1 MTDTANSQ
9 DQQPGDQIRPDDDNV
24 RTIPAPGGKAK
35 QAPAGVSFLTCTIV
49 ALAVSGFTSYMSYH
63 FAGQNLN
70 SGAQVVLVDGTK
82 LANAQMK
89 RTLDKASL
97 SPEQAQA
104 DGLAFV
110 TDLQNVL
117 KGYTDSG
124 VLVINSSVALN
135 APAGLNVTDQVA
147 QHLGLELE

>member
-9 DQQPGDQIRPDDDNV
+9 EQQAGEQIRPDDDQV
-24 RTIPAPGGKAK
+24 RTKPAPATKA
-35 QAPAGVSFLTCTIV
+35 QQGPAGVSFLTCVIV
-49 ALAVSGFTSYMSYH
+49 ALAVSSFSSFMAYH

-70 SGAQVVLVDGTK
+70 VGAQVVLVDGTK

-89 RTLDKASL
+89 RTLDKAEL

-117 KGYTDSG
+117 KAYTDSG

-135 APAGLNVTDQVA
+135 APAGMNVTVQVA

>member
-9 DQQPGDQIRPDDDNV
+9 QQQPEEQIRPDDDQV
-24 RTIPAPGGKAK
+24 RTKPAQGGKAQ
-35 QAPAGVSFLTCTIV
+35 QAPAGVSFLTCAFV
-49 ALAVSGFTSYMSYH
+49 ALAVSGFTSFMAYH
-63 FAGQNLN
+63 FAGQNFS

-89 RTLDKASL
+89 RTLDKAGL

>member
-1 MTDTANSQ
+1 MA
-9 DQQPGDQIRPDDDNV
+9 
-24 RTIPAPGGKAK
+24 
-35 QAPAGVSFLTCTIV
+35 
-49 ALAVSGFTSYMSYH
+49 YH
-63 FAGQNLN
+63 FAGQNIN

-89 RTLDKASL
+89 RTLDKAGM

-104 DGLAFV
+104 DGLTFV

-117 KGYTDSG
+117 KAYTDSG

>member
-1 MTDTANSQ
+1 MTDTADSQ
-9 DQQPGDQIRPDDDNV
+9 QQPGEQIRPDDDQV
-24 RTIPAPGGKAK
+24 RTKPESVSKAQQSPG
-35 QAPAGVSFLTCTIV
+35 GVSFLTCAVV
-49 ALAVSGFTSYMSYH
+49 ALAVSGFTSFMAYH
-63 FAGQNLN
+63 FAGQNIN

-89 RTLDKASL
+89 RTLDKAGM

-104 DGLAFV
+104 DGLTFV

-117 KGYTDSG
+117 KAYTDSG

>member
-9 DQQPGDQIRPDDDNV
+9 DQQLGDQIRPDNDQV
-24 RTIPAPGGKAK
+24 RTKPAPGGKS
-35 QAPAGVSFLTCTIV
+35 QHAPAGVPFLTCAIV

-63 FAGQNLN
+63 FASQNLN

>member
-9 DQQPGDQIRPDDDNV
+9 QQQPGEQIRPDDDQV
-24 RTIPAPGGKAK
+24 RTKPAQGGKAQ
-35 QAPAGVSFLTCTIV
+35 QAPAGVSFLTCAFV
-49 ALAVSGFTSYMSYH
+49 ALAVSGFTSFMAYH
-63 FAGQNLN
+63 FAGQNLS

-89 RTLDKASL
+89 RTLDKAGL

-110 TDLQNVL
+110 TELQNVL

-135 APAGLNVTDQVA
+135 APAGLNVTGQVA

>member
-9 DQQPGDQIRPDDDNV
+9 QQQPGEQTRPDDDQV
-24 RTIPAPGGKAK
+24 RTKPAQGVKAK
-35 QAPAGVSFLTCTIV
+35 QTPAGVSFLTCAIV
-49 ALAVSGFTSYMSYH
+49 ALAVSGFTSFMAYH
-63 FAGQNLN
+63 FAGLNLN

-89 RTLDKASL
+89 QTLNKAGL
-97 SPEQAQA
+97 NPEQAQA

-117 KGYTDSG
+117 KGFTDSG
-124 VLVINSSVALN
+124 ILVINSSVALN

-147 QHLGLELE
+147 KHLGLELE

>member
-9 DQQPGDQIRPDDDNV
+9 DQQPGDQIRPDDDKV
-24 RTIPAPGGKAK
+24 RTKPAPGGKAK

-135 APAGLNVTDQVA
+135 APAGLNVTGQVA

>member
-9 DQQPGDQIRPDDDNV
+9 QQQPEEQIRPDDDQV
-24 RTIPAPGGKAK
+24 RTKPAQGGKAQ
-35 QAPAGVSFLTCTIV
+35 QAPAGVSFLTCAFV
-49 ALAVSGFTSYMSYH
+49 ALAVSGFTSFMAYH
-63 FAGQNLN
+63 FAGQNFS
-70 SGAQVVLVDGTK
+70 SGAQVVLVDGAK

-89 RTLDKASL
+89 RTLDKAGL

>member
-9 DQQPGDQIRPDDDNV
+9 EQQPRHQIRPDEDQV
-24 RTIPAPGGKAK
+24 RTKPATGGNAQ
-35 QAPAGVSFLTCTIV
+35 QAPVGVSFLTCAFV
-49 ALAVSGFTSYMSYH
+49 ALAVSGFTSFMAYH

-70 SGAQVVLVDGTK
+70 SEAQVVLVDGTM

-110 TDLQNVL
+110 TDLQNAL
-117 KGYTDSG
+117 KGYTESG
-124 VLVINSSVALN
+124 VLVINSAVALN
-135 APAGLNVTDQVA
+135 APAGLNVTDRVA
-147 QHLGLELE
+147 QQLGLELE

>member
-9 DQQPGDQIRPDDDNV
+9 QQQPREQIRPDDDQAN
-24 RTIPAPGGKAK
+24 TKPAQGVKAK
-35 QAPAGVSFLTCTIV
+35 QTPAGISFLTCAIV
-49 ALAVSGFTSYMSYH
+49 ALAVSGFTSFMAYH
-63 FAGQNLN
+63 FAERNLN
-70 SGAQVVLVDGTK
+70 SGAQIVLVDGTK

-89 RTLDKASL
+89 RTLDKAGL

-110 TDLQNVL
+110 TDLQNEL
-117 KGYTDSG
+117 KGFTDSG

-135 APAGLNVTDQVA
+135 VPAGLNVTDQVA